1 LAVSHLFICHSSKD
15 AAVARQVVDFLEA
28 KGLTCWISSRDVL
41 AGQNYQEA
49 IVQALEGASGIVFL
63 FSEWSSQSAE
73 IRKELA
79 IGSSVNIPV
88 FPLRLSPITPTG
100 ALRYELATRQWID
113 IFPDPKA
120 ALGQLAATI
129 KRTIGA
135 VDADQA
141 PVTPSSREQSPADA
155 SRSNGA
161 APPLQSD
168 RPMEASPVP
177 APIVATGSPEFEAI
191 RMLLARQIGPIAK
204 VYVEQAASEAHSRD
218 AFCELLAAYIT
229 APSERSAFLQAVR
242 ARLAAKS

>member
-15 AAVARQVVDFLEA
+15 ATVAREVVGFLEA

-49 IVQALEGASGIVFL
+49 IVQALEGAAGIIFL
-63 FSEWSSQSAE
+63 FSESSSQSAE

-88 FPLRLSPITPTG
+88 FPLRLSPIAPTG
-100 ALRYELATRQWID
+100 ALRYELATRQWVD
-113 IFPDPKA
+113 IFPDRAA

-129 KRTIGA
+129 RQVIGGA
-135 VDADQA
+135 EEA
-141 PVTPSSREQSPADA
+141 PVAPPSRERKRANR
-155 SRSNGA
+155 SRSKD
-161 APPLQSD
+161 APPALQSHRAAD
-168 RPMEASPVP
+168 KPPPP

-191 RMLLARQIGPIAK
+191 RVLLARQLGPIAK
-204 VYVEQAASEAHSRD
+204 VYVENAASEARSAD
-218 AFCELLAAYIT
+218 AFCELLAAHIA
-229 APSERSAFLQAVR
+229 APSERTAFLQAAR